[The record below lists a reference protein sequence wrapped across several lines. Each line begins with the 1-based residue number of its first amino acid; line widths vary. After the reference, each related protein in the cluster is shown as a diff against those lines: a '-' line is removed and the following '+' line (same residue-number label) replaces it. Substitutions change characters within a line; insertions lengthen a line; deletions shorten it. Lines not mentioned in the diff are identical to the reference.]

1 MSRPDPSTPPDLA
14 ERLLALEARVERL
27 TSLVESLLAERP
39 GEDEPWRRLGLTEGE
54 RRIVT
59 VLFADVSGFTA
70 LSEQLDPE
78 AFQLVMRDTMALL
91 ASCVTAEGGTV
102 EKFIGDALCALF
114 GAPVAH
120 PDEPERAAR
129 AALAMHRALAER
141 AAARPDL
148 PALQVHVGINTGPVI
163 AGAVGDGSQFGVMG
177 DTINSAARLMGLA
190 TDGETFVSAETARRL
205 RQGFRL
211 EDRGLHEVKGKTQ
224 PLAVSA
230 LVAELGPDERADV
243 RRLEAPLVGR
253 ERELGSLRSVAA
265 RVAAGDGA
273 TVVVC
278 GADGVGTSRVA
289 RELAGSLAT
298 EGWRVLQASSRVQ
311 AETPL
316 GLVAAALGPLLA
328 ERAGELAGGTSGPLA
343 ETLLAG
349 GAVAPH
355 DFELVLGEVVT
366 AAAREAPVLVVLDDA
381 DGADAGSVEV
391 IRYLSRST
399 GDERVL
405 WLLTGNRVPDGLGET
420 DLEVVHLD
428 RLPDADVASVFASL
442 FPGALTPAQRLRL
455 AHLADGNVQYAVEIA
470 LALLD
475 DGLVA
480 ETAEGSWVAVGD
492 VDGCELPGSVAELVE
507 ARIDRLSTAARVTLQ
522 DASVIG
528 LRFGRALLER
538 VATIPTSV
546 DAALAELVDEELVV
560 PGALWSFRS
569 RLVRD
574 VAYDSVL
581 RRRRPAA
588 HRAVAEALLALE
600 PDRVADNADLLAH
613 HLEEGDEPHLAVP
626 YLLEAIGRAEQAYNL
641 TGALERARRGLR
653 LRDRFPGRVPDA
665 DAVALLKRAGINRLL
680 LGDAAGIDD
689 LEAAFA
695 LLVSTGAPAAEIAE
709 LTERVGWYL
718 VASGAADAAEP
729 YLERAGDHP
738 GVAVTR
744 AFVGGDVAAADAAR
758 GSGDP
763 FVEARAWLVG
773 GALRL
778 RAGDADGAVEHLR
791 TALDLARAHDFGT
804 IADRCGRWLAAALVA
819 AGRGEEA
826 EELARP
832 ILARVDDRG
841 DPTVAAGVRAA
852 LAEHRVA
859 AGDVDGARVVAAE
872 AAAIAAE
879 RRIAPDAA
887 EAVRR
892 AVTLVGSTVPDR

>member
-1 MSRPDPSTPPDLA
+1 MTGDDPTAPAALG
-14 ERLLALEARVERL
+14 ERVAALEARVQRL
-27 TSLVESLLAERP
+27 ASLVESLLAERP
-39 GEDEPWRRLGLTEGE
+39 GGEEPWRRLGLTEGE

-78 AFQLVMRDTMALL
+78 AFQLVMRDTMSLL

-148 PALQVHVGINTGPVI
+148 PALQVHAGINTGPVI

-177 DTINSAARLMGLA
+177 DTINAAARLMGLA
-190 TDGETFVSAETARRL
+190 SDGETFVSAASARRL
-205 RQGFRL
+205 RHGFRL
-211 EDRGLHEVKGKTQ
+211 EDRGLHEVKGKAQ
-224 PLAVSA
+224 PLAVLA
-230 LVAELGPDERADV
+230 LLDELGPGERAEAG
-243 RRLEAPLVGR
+243 RLEAPLVGR
-253 ERELGSLRSVAA
+253 ARELAQLREIAG
-265 RVAAGDGA
+265 RVAAGDGT
-273 TVVVC
+273 TVVLRGDD
-278 GADGVGTSRVA
+278 GAGTSRLA
-289 RELAGSLAT
+289 REVAAELGGA
-298 EGWRVLQASSRVQ
+298 GWRVLQASSRVQ

-349 GAVAPH
+349 SAVAPH
-355 DFELVLGEVVT
+355 DFELVLGEVVA
-366 AAAREAPVLVVLDDA
+366 AAARESPLVVVLDDA
-381 DGADAGSVEV
+381 DDADAGSIEV
-391 IRYLSRST
+391 VRYLSRTT

-405 WLLTGNRVPDGLGET
+405 WILTGNRVPASFATG
-420 DLEVVHLD
+420 DLVVVTVGP
-428 RLPDADVASVFASL
+428 LPDTAVAEVFDAL
-442 FPGALTPAQRLRL
+442 FPGALTAAQRQRL
-455 AHLADGNVQYAVEIA
+455 AHLADGNVQYALEIA
-470 LALLD
+470 LALVD

-480 ETAEGSWVAVGD
+480 ATADGAWMAVGD
-492 VDGCELPGSVAELVE
+492 VDACELPGSVAELVE

-560 PGALWSFRS
+560 PGELWSFRS

-574 VAYDSVL
+574 VSYESIL

-613 HLEEGDEPHLAVP
+613 HLEASDEPVLAVP
-626 YLLEAIGRAEQAYNL
+626 HLLEAIARAEQAYNL
-641 TGALERARRGLR
+641 TGALERGRRALR
-653 LRDRFPGRVPDA
+653 LRDRFPGRVTDA
-665 DAVALLKRAGINRLL
+665 DTVALLKRVGINRLL
-680 LGDAAGIDD
+680 LGDPGGVEE
-689 LEAAFA
+689 LGEAVA
-695 LLVSTGAPAAEIAE
+695 LLGAAGAPATEVASLE
-709 LTERVGWYL
+709 ERVGWYL
-718 VASGAADAAEP
+718 AANGDRDAAASH
-729 YLERAGDHP
+729 LARAGDHP

-744 AFVGGDVAAADAAR
+744 ALLDGDMAAADAAR
-758 GSGDP
+758 GSTDP
-763 FVEARAWLVG
+763 FVAARAWMVG

-778 RAGDADGAVEHLR
+778 RADAAAEAVEHLQA
-791 TALDLARAHDFGT
+791 ALELARAHDFGT

-852 LAEHRVA
+852 LAQHRLAVGDL
-859 AGDVDGARVVAAE
+859 AGAAE
-872 AAAIAAE
+872 VTAEAEAIVAE
-879 RRIAPDAA
+879 RQVAPDAA
-887 EAVRR
+887 EAVR
-892 AVTLVGSTVPDR
+892 AVAQALASTVRR